1 MMLGQRCLVRV
12 IKNWDVISVEPG
24 GCPTSGSTSAG
35 RKRVGRAA
43 PIPSSEHL
51 SSPTFSNQSLNGN
64 CTSPK
69 FSTTTHQLI
78 LSTCQHAVN
87 FCQDEQDHIKTS
99 PILSA
104 SILAT
109 KKSKSA
115 MSSDAKL
122 WSSFMKMCFIHNH
135 SMIQILSQYD
145 KLYAYL
151 HKCIIIAKPGQIY
164 TGQINRG

>member
-1 MMLGQRCLVRV
+1 MSRHVTPPVQ
-12 IKNWDVISVEPG
+12 SSPAQS

-35 RKRVGRAA
+35 RRRVGRAA

-51 SSPTFSNQSLNGN
+51 SNFFQPVPKWKLYMSKILHHHSPVDNQHANM
-64 CTSPK
+64 
-69 FSTTTHQLI
+69 
-78 LSTCQHAVN
+78 LSTSAKMS
-87 FCQDEQDHIKTS
+87 QDDIKTS

-122 WSSFMKMCFIHNH
+122 WSSFMKMLFIHNH

-151 HKCIIIAKPGQIY
+151 HKCIIIAKP
-164 TGQINRG
+164 